1 MVRLITHYRILKV
14 LVGML
19 AVSQLIACVDEGNNA
34 STTSGSM
41 PVGGGTTQSSS
52 LSTTQSSS
60 LSLSWVAPA
69 TRADGNP
76 ISLADIDGYKVYFG
90 TSTGNYTGSV
100 DITDGSQNSVTVTGL
115 SGGTY
120 HVAMTTYDNNGL
132 ESIYSPEIIKT
143 AQ

>member
-19 AVSQLIACVDEGNNA
+19 AVSQLIACVDEGNSA

-41 PVGGGTTQSSS
+41 PGGGG
-52 LSTTQSSS
+52 TTQSSS
-60 LSLSWVAPA
+60 LSLSWVAPV
-69 TRADGNP
+69 TRADGTP

-100 DITDGSQNSVTVTGL
+100 DVTDGSQNSVTVTGL

-132 ESIYSPEIIKT
+132 ESITSPEVIKT

>member
-19 AVSQLIACVDEGNNA
+19 AVSQLIACVDEGNSSSA
-34 STTSGSM
+34 TSG
-41 PVGGGTTQSSS
+41 PITVGGGTTQSSN
-52 LSTTQSSS
+52 
-60 LSLSWVAPA
+60 LSLSWVAPV

-90 TSTGNYTGSV
+90 TSARNYTGSV
-100 DITDGSQNSVTVTGL
+100 DVTDGSQNSLTITGL
-115 SGGTY
+115 SNGTY